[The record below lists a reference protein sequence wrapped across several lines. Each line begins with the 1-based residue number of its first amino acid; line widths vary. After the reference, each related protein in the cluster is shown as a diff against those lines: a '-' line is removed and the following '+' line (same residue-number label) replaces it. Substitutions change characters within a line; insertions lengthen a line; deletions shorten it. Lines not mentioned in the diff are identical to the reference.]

1 MVRHDD
7 TTPDAALAGTAL
19 SRDARGLIGG
29 DLERRV
35 AMARVPPLEHAFI
48 LAPFRRAGDDDAF
61 RAFATHR
68 PLHIE
73 IGFGR
78 PHYILDLAAANPDAH
93 IIGFEIRRQWVRA
106 AAERAARL
114 GLTNVRVIEGDARPH
129 LEALVPPGSVD
140 GIHVLFP
147 DPWWKKKHHKKRVF
161 NTDFSA
167 LMASTISRDGAIFV
181 KTDVEAYGELLVEEL
196 TATGLTLAGSGTDDP
211 QLAALPQSHREKKC
225 LDFQVP
231 IHLFRFVHE
240 A

>member
-1 MVRHDD
+1 MAADD
-7 TTPDAALAGTAL
+7 EIPTASRA

-29 DLERRV
+29 DLQRRIDT
-35 AMARVPPLEHAFI
+35 ARIPPLEHPYI
-48 LAPFRRAGDDDAF
+48 LAPFRREGDEAAF
-61 RAFATHR
+61 IAFATHR

-93 IIGFEIRRQWVRA
+93 VIGFEIKRRWVRA
-106 AAERAARL
+106 AGERAARA
-114 GLTNVRVIEGDARPH
+114 GLENIRSIEGDARPH

-140 GIHVLFP
+140 AIHVLFP

-161 NTDFSA
+161 NPEFAA
-167 LMASTISRDGAIFV
+167 LMARTISRDGSIFV

-196 TATGLTLAGSGTDDP
+196 TAAGLTLAGSGTHDP
-211 QLAALPQSHREKKC
+211 ILAALPLSHREKKC
-225 LDFQVP
+225 LEFQVP
-231 IHLFRFVHE
+231 IHLYRFVHE